1 MIDRLLKTKLEA
13 QFHKGKALLL
23 TGARQVGKTTLI
35 QALLAGKPH
44 LFLDGD
50 DPTVRALLHA
60 PNTATLKS
68 LLAGHTIVFID
79 EAQRI
84 ADIGITLKLITD
96 QFKDVQLIVSGSSSF
111 ELGKQL
117 KEPLTGRKWEYQ
129 LFPICWEEFEAHVG
143 FLQAEQALEN
153 RLIYG
158 FYPDVLNN
166 PGQER
171 ELLMNLVNS
180 YLYRD
185 LLSYN
190 DIRKPEVLE
199 KLVQALALQ
208 VGSEVNYNELSSLIG
223 VNKGTI
229 QSYIELLEQGYVL
242 FRLGSFSRNLRNEIK
257 QNKKVYFY
265 DNGVRN
271 AVLGNFAA
279 LDMRADKGALWENF
293 LIAERVKQH
302 LYKQTY
308 AHCYFWRTK
317 QQQEIDWVEEQDGQ
331 LKAMEFKWKAGH
343 SAGSHT
349 FTKSYQTE
357 VSLIHRK
364 NFRDFVILQ
373 P

>member
-1 MIDRLLKTKLEA
+1 MIERLLKTKLEA

-35 QALLAGKPH
+35 NALLANKPH

-50 DPTVRALLHA
+50 DPTVRSLLTA

-68 LLAGHTIVFID
+68 LLAGHAIVFID

-84 ADIGITLKLITD
+84 PDIGLTLKLMTD
-96 QFKDVQLIVSGSSSF
+96 QFKQVQVVVSGSSSF

-129 LFPICWEEFEAHVG
+129 LFPICWEEFEGHVG
-143 FLQAEQALEN
+143 FLQAEQQLEN

-166 PGQER
+166 EGQER

-190 DIRKPEVLE
+190 NIRKPEVLE

-208 VGSEVNYNELSSLIG
+208 VGNEVNYNELASLIG

-229 QSYIELLEQGYVL
+229 QSYIELLEQGYVI
-242 FRLGSFSRNLRNEIK
+242 FRLGSFSKNLRNEIK
-257 QNKKVYFY
+257 QNRKVFFY

-271 AVLGNFAA
+271 AVLGNFSA
-279 LDMRADKGALWENF
+279 LDLRADKGALWENF

-308 AHCYFWRTK
+308 AHYYFWRTK
-317 QQQEIDWVEEQDGQ
+317 QQQEIDWVEERDGHLQ
-331 LKAMEFKWKAGH
+331 AMEFKWKPSQA
-343 SAGSHT
+343 AGSRT
-349 FTKSYQTE
+349 FTSTYHTQ
-357 VSLIHRK
+357 VQVVHRQ
-364 NFRDFVILQ
+364 NFRDFVKL
-373 P
+373 

>member
-1 MIDRLLKTKLEA
+1 MIERLLKTKLEA

-35 QALLAGKPH
+35 NSLVAGKSH

-50 DPTVRALLHA
+50 DPTVRALLNT
-60 PNTATLKS
+60 PNTADLRS
-68 LLAGHTIVFID
+68 LIGEHRIVFID

-84 ADIGITLKLITD
+84 GDIGLTLKLITD
-96 QFKDVQLIVSGSSSF
+96 QFKHVQLIVSGSSSF

-117 KEPLTGRKWEYQ
+117 NEPLTGRKREYQ
-129 LFPICWEEFEAHVG
+129 LFPICWEEFEGDVG
-143 FLQAEQALEN
+143 FLQAEQQLEN

-158 FYPDVLNN
+158 LYPDIINN
-166 PGQER
+166 PGEER
-171 ELLMNLVNS
+171 ELLTNLVNS
-180 YLYRD
+180 YLFRD

-190 DIRKPEVLE
+190 AIRKPEILE

-208 VGSEVNYNELSSLIG
+208 VGSEVNFNELAGLVG

-229 QSYIELLEQGYVL
+229 QSYIELLEQGYVI

-271 AVLGNFAA
+271 AVIGNFAA
-279 LDMRADKGALWENF
+279 LDLRSDKGALWENF

-302 LYKQTY
+302 AYKRTY
-308 AHCYFWRTK
+308 AHYYFWRTK
-317 QQQEIDWVEEQDGQ
+317 QQQEIDWVEEQDGKLQ
-331 LKAMEFKWKAGH
+331 AMEFKWKIAK
-343 SAGSHT
+343 SAGSQT
-349 FTKSYQTE
+349 FYNAYQTQAQ
-357 VSLIHRK
+357 VVHRQ
-364 NFRDFVILQ
+364 NFRDFVVISS
-373 P
+373 